1 MNVYYRSGTFVFLK
15 KRDAVGLER
24 LSVERSRK
32 KVIPMAKARAKKTA
46 TKVEETAVKAAEV
59 KEEVKAAVKPAET
72 KAEPKKTEAK
82 AETKAEPKK
91 TEAKAETKA
100 EPKKTEAKAET
111 KAEPKKTEAKA
122 ETKAEPKKAEA
133 KAETKAEP
141 KAETKAEPKTE
152 TKAAEPAAE
161 KKPAKKTAPKAKAPE
176 TTVNVTIQFAGGEEA
191 VADIVANVKKVLE
204 GNGVKDIKDLQIF
217 VKPEERKAYYV
228 ADGVEGDMDVNF

>member
-59 KEEVKAAVKPAET
+59 KEEVKAAVKP
-72 KAEPKKTEAK
+72 
-82 AETKAEPKK
+82 
-91 TEAKAETKA
+91 AETKA

>member
-59 KEEVKAAVKPAET
+59 KEEVKAAVKP
-72 KAEPKKTEAK
+72 

>member
-59 KEEVKAAVKPAET
+59 KEEVKAAVKP
-72 KAEPKKTEAK
+72 
-82 AETKAEPKK
+82 
-91 TEAKAETKA
+91 
-100 EPKKTEAKAET
+100 AET

>member
-72 KAEPKKTEAK
+72 KAEPKKT
-82 AETKAEPKK
+82 
-91 TEAKAETKA
+91 
-100 EPKKTEAKAET
+100 
-111 KAEPKKTEAKA
+111 
-122 ETKAEPKKAEA
+122 
-133 KAETKAEP
+133 EP